1 MLLVI
6 LKAYDCVQIFG
17 KDCTWIYRDS
27 SSKSNGL
34 IGYFCM
40 SSSWF
45 CSETAVKFL
54 ICEHCFLSLLSF
66 KQVVHSSLFTKILV
80 IKIEGRYRNP
90 IFQV

>member
-34 IGYFCM
+34 IGYFCV

-66 KQVVHSSLFTKILV
+66 KQVVFLNISNGVVGTFILTANMMALQ
-80 IKIEGRYRNP
+80 K
-90 IFQV
+90 

>member
-66 KQVVHSSLFTKILV
+66 KQVVFLNISNGVVGTFILTANMMALQ
-80 IKIEGRYRNP
+80 K
-90 IFQV
+90 